1 MSLPCLVLL
10 TALLQAP
17 AGQEPA
23 APPTPTPTPVPNGPV
38 VVLETSL
45 GPIKIGLHQ
54 DKAPSTVAN
63 FLEYVRDGHYD
74 RTIFHRVIADFMIQ
88 GGGYD
93 VGLAERTTREAI
105 HSEARNGLRNIRGAV
120 AMARVDDP
128 NSARA
133 QFFINLKTN
142 HSLDFGI
149 NGAGYTVF
157 GQVLE
162 GMDVVDQISRVPTT
176 VRRPHQHLP
185 RTPVIIERV
194 RILEPESEAAPEAS
208 PAAGPAAEP
217 AAEPTPEPTPEP

>member
-1 MSLPCLVLL
+1 MIGRQQAQGEVVMSLPCLLLL
-10 TALLQAP
+10 TTLLQAVP
-17 AGQEPA
+17 GQEPA
-23 APPTPTPTPVPNGPV
+23 AAPTPTPAPAPNGPV
-38 VVLETSL
+38 VLLETSR

-54 DKAPSTVAN
+54 DKAPIAVAN
-63 FLEYVRDGHYD
+63 FLEYVRAGHYD
-74 RTIFHRVIADFMIQ
+74 GTIFHRVVADFMIQ

-93 VGLAERTTREAI
+93 ATLVERPTREAI
-105 HSEARNGLRNIRGAV
+105 RSEARNGLRNSRGAV

-149 NGAGYTVF
+149 SGAGYTVF

-162 GMDVVDQISRVPTT
+162 GMEVVDQISRVTTT

-185 RTPVIIERV
+185 RTPIVIERV
-194 RILEPESEAAPEAS
+194 RILEP
-208 PAAGPAAEP
+208 
-217 AAEPTPEPTPEP
+217 

>member
-1 MSLPCLVLL
+1 MSLPYLILL

-17 AGQEPA
+17 TGQEPA

-54 DKAPSTVAN
+54 DKAPNTVAN
-63 FLEYVRDGHYD
+63 FLQYVRDGHYD
-74 RTIFHRVIADFMIQ
+74 GTIFHRVIADFMIQ

-93 VGLAERTTREAI
+93 AELVERSTREAI
-105 HSEARNGLRNIRGAV
+105 HSEARNGLRNVRGAV
-120 AMARVDDP
+120 AMARVQDP

-142 HSLDFGI
+142 HALDFGI
-149 NGAGYTVF
+149 SGAGYTVF

-162 GMDVVDQISRVPTT
+162 GMDVVDRISRVPTT

-185 RTPVIIERV
+185 RTPVVIERV
-194 RILEPESEAAPEAS
+194 RILEPAPKPEPAEPEA
-208 PAAGPAAEP
+208 E
-217 AAEPTPEPTPEP
+217 PEPEARPEPDGTGASF